1 MQCAQLAFP
10 AVPCT
15 HPAGQPL
22 QLSWRCELAS
32 WKKPA
37 PQFPQT
43 TLAVVEHAPVRC
55 WPPPQEPQLLHALW
69 PESPCQV
76 EPALHC
82 VQLVAPVDAWTHP
95 LGQLLHEPCRW
106 EELSW

>member
-1 MQCAQLAFP
+1 M
-10 AVPCT
+10 
-15 HPAGQPL
+15 

-95 LGQLLHEPCRW
+95 LGHDLHEPCKW
-106 EELSW
+106 EEAS